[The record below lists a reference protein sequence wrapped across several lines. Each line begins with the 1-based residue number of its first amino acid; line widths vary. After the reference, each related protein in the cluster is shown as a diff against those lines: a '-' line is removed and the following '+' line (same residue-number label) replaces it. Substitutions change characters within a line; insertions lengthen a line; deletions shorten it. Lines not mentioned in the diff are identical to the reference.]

1 MAVVSLDTVL
11 NGSFIRRFQGLASGA
26 SRYANPL
33 QGGGNVTLSEGL
45 RLGART
51 FATAVQGLN
60 ATISFVN
67 ISRNTLEQLKKTV
80 GQMVDLAEEASER
93 GVGSDTR
100 NNLDLSFRKLVEK
113 FRDIVENSKIG
124 RDDYLTKDGLT
135 AILRKIGLD
144 RATSLSVSRL
154 FDAFATPPSEDKLAS
169 ERTKAGRP
177 LSIPESVFDA
187 GRSKIPYRLKQITQ
201 SDGDLPTSQFDQ
213 SGIAPTT
220 SIFLNVDSSSG
231 ANPGERAVFFV
242 DQNGTVTS
250 QPAGTLSGSEDIVQV
265 MAVNEISIDG
275 TSVPGYAIVRST
287 GDLFGGFNPDGVEQ
301 LFLVNSTG
309 QVVHQITANSTVDN
323 FSYKGADL
331 SHDGLTFV
339 VSVSNGVDST
349 VIQSL
354 RFGALGGNPELATEK
369 TITSI
374 GPADPWEVGDVQLSP
389 DGNYALVKEPNGNF
403 YQLYQY
409 DEAGPAW
416 NVHGGDGNGGIIA
429 NGIRAAFVA
438 GDDGRVVFAVPGE
451 LGGFTIRTL
460 DFANTNAVTVTGA
473 TFSGNFEELAALSY
487 NTQSATTGYFA
498 VIEDAT
504 LRMFTLNAAGTEM
517 TEVDLNASTSALGYA
532 LGQASVTNLSLAQR
546 PDGYVDIGIL
556 GKIGATGDEDNE
568 LYRLIFNT
576 QSLSGRRQG
585 FATEEPTKILD
596 YRLTTRPDAYRALQ
610 DLKKLSEQIDKNLK
624 ALDKMTTYIGQ
635 SLDFIRATGL
645 AFLDASERL
654 ANESDADKVAQDLRI
669 QIRRNARGSLAQA
682 ENLESIVVAALTF
695 GQE

>member
-1 MAVVSLDTVL
+1 MTVVSLDTVL
-11 NGSFIRRFQGLASGA
+11 NGSFLRRFQGLASGA
-26 SRYANPL
+26 SRSANPL

-93 GVGSDTR
+93 GIGSDTR
-100 NNLDLSFRKLVEK
+100 NTLDLRFRKLVEK
-113 FRDIVENSKIG
+113 FRDVVENSEIG
-124 RDDYLTKDGLT
+124 GDDYLTKDGLT
-135 AILRKIGLD
+135 SILRKIGLD
-144 RATSLSVSRL
+144 RSTSLSVSRL
-154 FDAFATPPSEDKLAS
+154 FDAFTTPVTEDKLAS
-169 ERTKAGRP
+169 ELTKAGRP
-177 LSIPESVFDA
+177 LSIPDSVFDA

-201 SDGDLPTSQFDQ
+201 ANGDLPVSASDQ

-220 SIFLNVDSSSG
+220 SIFLNIDSSSG

-250 QPAGTLSGSEDIVQV
+250 QPAGTLSGSEDILEV
-265 MAVNEISIDG
+265 MAVNEISVDG
-275 TSVPGYAIVRST
+275 TSVPGYAIVKST
-287 GDLFGGFNPDGVEQ
+287 GDLFGGYNPDGVEQ
-301 LFLVNSTG
+301 LFLVDSTG
-309 QVVHQITANSTVDN
+309 QVVQQITNNTLVSSWVYEA
-323 FSYKGADL
+323 ADL
-331 SHDGLTFV
+331 SHDGLNFIISRGDGVSFGEV
-339 VSVSNGVDST
+339 VRLSYST
-349 VIQSL
+349 I
-354 RFGALGGNPELATEK
+354 GADPNTQER
-369 TITSI
+369 TSI
-374 GPADPWEVGDVQLSP
+374 AGSFSEPFTFEEVQISP
-389 DGNYALVKEPNGNF
+389 DGNYALVKEPSGNF
-403 YQLYQY
+403 YRIFKY
-409 DEAGPAW
+409 DDSGGTW
-416 NVHGGDGNGGIIA
+416 DVHGGDGNGGIIA
-429 NGIRAAFVA
+429 NGIQAAFVA
-438 GDDGRVVFAVPGE
+438 GEEGRVVFAVPGG

-460 DFANTNAVTVTGA
+460 DFADTNAVTVTGA
-473 TFSGNFEELAALSY
+473 TFSGDLDDLAALSY

-498 VIEDAT
+498 VVEGAT

-517 TEVDLNASTSALGYA
+517 TEVDLNSSTSELGYD
-532 LGQASVTNLSLAQR
+532 LVQASVTNLSLAQR

-556 GKIGATGDEDNE
+556 GKISATGDDDNE

-576 QSLSGRRQG
+576 QSLAGRRQG

-610 DLKKLSEQIDKNLK
+610 DLNKLSEQIDKNLK

-645 AFLDASERL
+645 AFLDASDRL

-669 QIRRNARGSLAQA
+669 QIRQNARGSLAQA
-682 ENLESIVVAALTF
+682 ANLESIVVAALTF